1 MSTAQHDA
9 AGDHGHEHADGAI
22 HAHISP
28 IIFMIG
34 IFSALIFL
42 TVVTVAVSYVDLG
55 PANTF
60 VAILVATMK
69 AALVAAFF
77 MHLRYDHPFNAIIFV
92 MSFLFLGLLMIF
104 SAEDTS
110 SRGYIDRDNGEMQL
124 LRYRMVADPVTN
136 DATEMSVEDA
146 LRKNPDAKVGDYLTD
161 PLPPIDFGRIA
172 AQTAKQ
178 VIVQRVRE
186 AERQRQFDEY
196 KDRVGEIVNGTVKR
210 VEYGNVI
217 VDFGRTEAM
226 IRRASPMPVPPL
238 QVTSEALDLVV
249 PVRFK
254 ARR

>member
-9 AGDHGHEHADGAI
+9 AGDHGHAHADGAV

-69 AALVAAFF
+69 AGLVAAFF

-104 SAEDTS
+104 SVEDTN
-110 SRGYIDRDNGEMQL
+110 SRGYIDRDNGVRRLERTGEM
-124 LRYRMVADPVTN
+124 AP
-136 DATEMSVEDA
+136 
-146 LRKNPDAKVGDYLTD
+146 GGLTT
-161 PLPPIDFGRIA
+161 PPPPAGHTAPA
-172 AQTAKQ
+172 AHGAAP
-178 VIVQRVRE
+178 
-186 AERQRQFDEY
+186 AEHH
-196 KDRVGEIVNGTVKR
+196 
-210 VEYGNVI
+210 
-217 VDFGRTEAM
+217 
-226 IRRASPMPVPPL
+226 
-238 QVTSEALDLVV
+238 
-249 PVRFK
+249 
-254 ARR
+254 